1 MSTAPAIEVDEIPTE
16 TQFPSPAEKH
26 SPISPASQILI
37 RQMNII
43 IVGAGE
49 VGKHLAQSLSSQ
61 LHDITLI
68 DRSEESTDLLREK
81 LDATVVCENG
91 TSATVLAEHN
101 VADCDLFL
109 AITRQDDTN
118 LMAASI
124 AKKMGAKKTI
134 ARVHASVERD
144 RLLLNYQEHFGID
157 HLFSAERLSAVE
169 LTKFIR
175 NPEGVVAKEIAR
187 GRIELRQLKVSPE
200 SDLLQKPLSSLD
212 LPQGIRIAAIY
223 RNQETIIPEGVD
235 HLQAGDLITLS
246 SDPAHTQTFLARVS
260 PKIKQ
265 RVERNLFIFGG
276 GEYALVLAEML
287 ADETPRLKMRIMEK
301 SKTDCDRLSRLLSDV
316 DIIHGDAASR
326 QQLREEQVGNA
337 DFFIAVS
344 PDDEDN
350 VMTCLQAKSLG
361 AKSCLTLIH
370 RPDLAKAIEQS
381 RMQLGIRAVVSPRLA
396 ASQDLLRFV
405 ETEKFHEIADLK
417 ANIQALQLVLKENS
431 ESAGKRVSEIQWP
444 KGGSLIGLVR
454 GQITIVP
461 SGKDELRA
469 GDVVYFVVTPE
480 ARKSFVKTLAK

>member
-1 MSTAPAIEVDEIPTE
+1 
-16 TQFPSPAEKH
+16 
-26 SPISPASQILI
+26 
-37 RQMNII
+37 MNII

-49 VGKHLAQSLSSQ
+49 VGKHLAQSLSIQ

-68 DRSEESTDLLREK
+68 DRSEESTALLREK

-101 VADCDLFL
+101 VADCELFL

-157 HLFSAERLSAVE
+157 HLFSTERLSAVE
-169 LTKFIR
+169 LAKFIR

-187 GRIELRQLKVSPE
+187 GRIELRQLEVSAE

-212 LPQGIRIAAIY
+212 LPQGIRIATIC
-223 RNQETIIPEGVD
+223 RDKETIIPEGGD

-246 SDPAHTQTFLARVS
+246 STPAHTQAFLARVD

-301 SKTDCDRLSRLLSDV
+301 SKTECDRLSRLLSDV

-326 QQLREEQVGNA
+326 QQLREEQVENA

-405 ETEKFHEIADLK
+405 ETEKFHEIADLQT
-417 ANIQALQLVLKENS
+417 NIQALQLVLKESS
-431 ESAGKRVSEIQWP
+431 ESVGKRVSEIQWP
-444 KGGSLIGLVR
+444 KGGSLVGLVR
-454 GQITIVP
+454 GQTSIVP

-480 ARKSFVKTLAK
+480 AQKSFVKTLAK